1 MGNLRALRRWSATA
15 AAVAALGVPVGA
27 IALAIPAQAAAS
39 GLDIK
44 VTNSN
49 IQGKPGD
56 KVSVGFQVT
65 NRGREEAKGD
75 EVIVAITVPS
85 QAQLDPADYSDNCG
99 QINGGRAVRCRL
111 GKDIPAGKSAGGSFK
126 FVLKTGG
133 NGQGAVAVQ
142 PGNANDRFT
151 VRVSGASPSK
161 TPSGKAS
168 SSAAAEP
175 TVEAAPPE
183 AGNGAIPQAEDPPKR
198 KTSDS
203 GGLSFG
209 FWVGIFAIVAA
220 LGLVGSL
227 FYFRRKDKREP
238 DTGMHP
244 VVPAPGGLHRP
255 PTPTTYG
262 SPQGNYGSP
271 QGGYGPPQGGYEPPG
286 YGGAPTTVINPG
298 YPPPPQQG
306 GNDQTVIFRRPG
318 DI

>member
-15 AAVAALGVPVGA
+15 TAVAAFGVPVGA
-27 IALAIPAQAAAS
+27 VALALPAQAAPN

-56 KVSVGFQVT
+56 KVSVSFQVT
-65 NRGREEAKGD
+65 NRSREDVNGD
-75 EVIVAITVPS
+75 DVIVAITVPP
-85 QAQLDPADYSDNCG
+85 QAQLDPADYQDNCG

-111 GKDIPAGKSAGGSFK
+111 GKDIEPGKSAGGSFK

-133 NGQGAVAVQ
+133 NGQGTLAVQ

-161 TPSGKAS
+161 SPSAKAS
-168 SSAAAEP
+168 SSAEP
-175 TVEAAPPE
+175 TADVEVVPPE
-183 AGNGAIPQAEDPPKR
+183 AGNGAIPQAEDPPTK

-227 FYFRRKDKREP
+227 FYFRRKDKQEP

-244 VVPAPGGLHRP
+244 VVPAPGGYRPP

-262 SPQGNYGSP
+262 SPA
-271 QGGYGPPQGGYEPPG
+271 GGYPPPAG
-286 YGGAPTTVINPG
+286 YGGAPTTVINPVNPG
-298 YPPPPQQG
+298 YPPPPPVPPQHG

-318 DI
+318 DL